1 MAKSGGAG
9 RDIFFLSDWI
19 QDETR
24 SAKDGAFGA
33 TKKICLALHLHS
45 SP

>member
-1 MAKSGGAG
+1 MAKTGGAG

-24 SAKDGAFGA
+24 SAREGAFGA
-33 TKKICLALHLHS
+33 TKKICLSLRLQS